1 LKKKD
6 NINTVFSKNRATR
19 TGDDTP
25 MATGE
30 SIIRHDAAA
39 KVTGRAEYTQDLYRP
54 GMLTAKY
61 LRSTIAHGR
70 VTDID
75 ISAAR
80 AFPGVA
86 AVFTFRDV
94 PRHPFATAG
103 HPLSL
108 DPAHRDVADRLLLT
122 QTIRYMGDEIA
133 VVVADNELIA
143 EKALQ
148 LIRVE
153 YTSWPVLIDPADI
166 LDPEARQ
173 IHEGA
178 SNVMGEHGWGFGAD
192 IESEMGRA
200 DFVLENRFETAMVQH
215 CHLENHVVF
224 AYMDDLDRIV
234 IHSSTQI
241 PHIVRRIVG
250 DALDFP
256 LSRIR
261 VIKPHIGGGFGNKQ
275 DVIFEPMAAFLTRQL
290 NGRPVAIHMTRE
302 EGMINTRVRHP
313 FHITVKT
320 GVMTDGTLAARDV
333 DAVAVTGAYASHGH
347 SVAEAGGGK
356 MGCLYPRTATRYH
369 ARTLYA
375 NLPAAGAMR
384 AYGSPQIMYALE
396 CATEDAAR
404 AVHMDSVAFR
414 LKNIVRRGDIDPLSG
429 EKISS
434 CGLAECLIRGRDM
447 IGWEAK
453 KKAYADCK
461 TGPVRR
467 GLGVACFSYA
477 SGTYPACTEIASARL
492 ILNQDGT
499 VHVMAGAVEIG
510 QGSDTVIAQMAAHTL
525 GISHERIRVIQV
537 QDTDV
542 TPFDTGAYASRQ
554 AYVSSNAVFRASVKL
569 KERILDHAA
578 RMTGKHRD
586 LLDIDADHIVTA
598 DTRIPVMD
606 LKTLALDTCY
616 HKTRGGHLTAEV
628 SHKTTSAAPVFGCT
642 FADIEVDIPLCTI
655 TIRQILNV
663 HDSGMILNPAQ
674 ARGQVHGGA
683 AMGIGAALS
692 EEFLIDP
699 DTGRVFNANLL
710 DYKVPTFM
718 DTPVI
723 RAAFVETREP
733 SSGHGNKALGEPPV
747 IPPAPAI
754 RNALLDATGVAVNR
768 LPITPKVLFEAFT
781 RHGLIQKRGTRHV

>member
-1 LKKKD
+1 
-6 NINTVFSKNRATR
+6 
-19 TGDDTP
+19 

-39 KVTGRAEYTQDLYRP
+39 KVTGRAEYTQDLTRP
-54 GMLTAKY
+54 GMLTAAY

-75 ISAAR
+75 TSRASALA
-80 AFPGVA
+80 GVA
-86 AVFTFRDV
+86 AVFTFKDV
-94 PRHPFATAG
+94 PQRPFATAG
-103 HPLSL
+103 HPMSL
-108 DPAHRDVADRLLLT
+108 DPAHQDVADRLLLT
-122 QTIRYMGDEIA
+122 GTVRYLGDEIA
-133 VVVADNELIA
+133 VVAAENDLIA

-148 LIRVE
+148 LIRVA
-153 YTSWPVLIDPADI
+153 YDPWPVLIDPRDI
-166 LDPEARQ
+166 LDPAARQ

-178 SNVMGEHGWGFGAD
+178 DNVVGEHRWRFGAD
-192 IESEMGRA
+192 VDSELGRA
-200 DFVLENRFETAMVQH
+200 DQVLENTFETAMVQH
-215 CHLENHVVF
+215 CHLENHIVF

-234 IHSSTQI
+234 IVTSTQI

-250 DALDFP
+250 EALDFP

-261 VIKPHIGGGFGNKQ
+261 VIKPYIGGGFGNKQ
-275 DVIFEPMAAFLTRQL
+275 DVIFEPMAAFLTLKL
-290 NGRPVAIHMTRE
+290 NGRPVGIHMSRE
-302 EGMINTRVRHP
+302 QGMTGTRVRHP
-313 FHITVKT
+313 FRVRVKT
-320 GVMTDGTLAARDV
+320 GVMRDGTLAARDV
-333 DAVAVTGAYASHGH
+333 DAVSVTGAYASHGH
-347 SVAEAGGGK
+347 SVAAAGGGK

-369 ARTLYA
+369 ARTIYA

-404 AVHMDSVAFR
+404 AIKMDSVAFR
-414 LKNIVRRGDIDPLSG
+414 LTNIVRQGDIDPLSG
-429 EKISS
+429 EKIAS

-447 IGWEAK
+447 IGWETK
-453 KKAYADCK
+453 KKHYETWK

-477 SGTYPACTEIASARL
+477 SGTYPACVEVASVRL
-492 ILNQDGT
+492 SLNQDGT

-525 GISHERIRVIQV
+525 GIPHEQIRVIQA

-554 AYVSSNAVFRASVKL
+554 AYVSSNAVFRASVRL
-569 KERILDHAA
+569 KDRILDHAA
-578 RMTGKHRD
+578 RMTGKDRN
-586 LLDIDADHIVTA
+586 LLDINAGHIVAT
-598 DTRIPVMD
+598 DTQVPVMD
-606 LKTLALDTCY
+606 LKTLALDTFY

-628 SHKTTSAAPVFGCT
+628 SHKTTAAAPVFGCT
-642 FADIEVDIPLCTI
+642 FVDIQVDIPLCTI
-655 TIRQILNV
+655 TIRDIINV
-663 HDSGMILNPAQ
+663 HDSGVILNPVQ
-674 ARGQVHGGA
+674 ARGQVHGGT

-699 DTGRVFNANLL
+699 ATGRVFNANLL

-723 RAAFVETREP
+723 QAAFVETREP
-733 SSGHGNKALGEPPV
+733 SSGYGNKALGEPPV
-747 IPPAPAI
+747 ISPAPAI
-754 RNALLDATGVAVNR
+754 RNALLDATCIAVNR
-768 LPITPKVLFEAFT
+768 LPLTPKVLFEAFT
-781 RHGLIQKRGTRHV
+781 RHGLIRKRGSGHV